1 MSSIIVIP
9 LMSALLSATIII
21 VSNAFKKEKIV
32 LDKRYAIKAGLLF
45 LLTVAI
51 LYILEQI

>member
-1 MSSIIVIP
+1 
-9 LMSALLSATIII
+9 MSALLSATIII

-51 LYILEQI
+51 LYVLEQI